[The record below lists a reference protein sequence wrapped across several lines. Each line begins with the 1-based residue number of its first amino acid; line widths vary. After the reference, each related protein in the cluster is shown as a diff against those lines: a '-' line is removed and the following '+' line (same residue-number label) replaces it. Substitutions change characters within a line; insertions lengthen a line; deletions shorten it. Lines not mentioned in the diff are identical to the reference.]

1 MGAGREPVSRGGLE
15 GPGQSLAGVYPF
27 LVPGVEGGRVSSLT
41 LRPRKGMWGS
51 SRISTFR
58 DRKFRSSRGDAACKC
73 VSFVAAYPGCHP
85 HWATSPHLSPPTSIL
100 HPWHHPVHAGVLS
113 VTSIKCALGVC
124 MSNFYPFAF
133 SCLHLHPCPHGQPTF
148 EMFFNL

>member
-58 DRKFRSSRGDAACKC
+58 DRKFR
-73 VSFVAAYPGCHP
+73 
-85 HWATSPHLSPPTSIL
+85 LSDRLEGMQPASAFPLWLLT
-100 HPWHHPVHAGVLS
+100 
-113 VTSIKCALGVC
+113 LGVTLTGPPAPI
-124 MSNFYPFAF
+124 SLLQPLFSIPGITLSTQE
-133 SCLHLHPCPHGQPTF
+133 SCL
-148 EMFFNL
+148 